1 VGAKGQTPERCIS
14 DGSGLTCQHCL
25 GAVAAGAAAADALY
39 DHPADV
45 FAPSALG
52 AILNNDTIPLLET
65 KIICSGANN

>member
-1 VGAKGQTPERCIS
+1 VDAKGQTPEGCIS
-14 DGSGLTCQHCL
+14 DGTGLTCQHCL
-25 GAVAAGAAAADALY
+25 GAMAAGAVAADALY

-45 FAPSALG
+45 FALSALG